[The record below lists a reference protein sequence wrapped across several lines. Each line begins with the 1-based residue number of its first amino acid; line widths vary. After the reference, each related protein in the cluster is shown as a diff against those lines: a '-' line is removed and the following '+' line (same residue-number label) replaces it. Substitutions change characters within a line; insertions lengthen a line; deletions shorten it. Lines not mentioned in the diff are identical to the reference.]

1 MSDIYFS
8 SDQEKYIL
16 YCTCLQSMDKDFFYK
31 MVFGKFYIYCTLL
44 LYANIL
50 HGQKFKN
57 S

>member
-16 YCTCLQSMDKDFFYK
+16 YCTCLQSMDKNFFYK

-57 S
+57 F